1 MAIDVIDE
9 KLLKVLQETGRISIS
24 ELSKRINL
32 SLSAVSER
40 LKKLESSG
48 VIQQYT
54 AILDPGKMGKNI
66 IAIIMIA
73 MNGDP
78 APNDFVRYMNSND
91 CVMSC
96 SRITGSFD
104 YIVKICSD
112 NQKTFQGIL
121 DDIKKFKGVVTVH
134 SMVLLGDIKIRYSVP
149 PLATK

>member
-9 KLLKVLQETGRISIS
+9 KLLKVLQENGRISIS

-78 APNDFVRYMNSND
+78 APNDFVRYMNSNE
-91 CVMSC
+91 CIMSC
-96 SRITGSFD
+96 SRVTGGYD